1 MVPSFKIGDT
11 VLVKERGGHYSGLA
25 VILTKWNV
33 VYGTWWNVVY
43 GTWSVRLLD
52 GARCPKCGATKHSYY
67 QTNYSESDLE
77 LVLSPIKPNE
87 TKEESIMSTLENEAK
102 VLNMSADDQLLFSM
116 DIIDEYGELTDTG
129 NRFMHV
135 VAFED
140 HKDSVIKKAKAIQAA
155 RKTVT
160 ESAAVTE

>member
-1 MVPSFKIGDT
+1 MAAPSFRIGDT
-11 VLVKERGGHYSGLA
+11 VLVKAKTRDYYGMT
-25 VILTKWNV
+25 VILTEWNSSN
-33 VYGTWWNVVY
+33 TW
-43 GTWSVRLLD
+43 TARLPN
-52 GARCPKCGATKHSYY
+52 GAFCPECGRDSHS
-67 QTNYSESDLE
+67 NLRESDLE